1 MYLNLTLTSDA
12 GGKRK
17 ITVIDKHKQL
27 VVQLATDTCRLPPF
41 NLANQQPKYSNCLD
55 FVILQFPVINLNINI
70 HYSLIFSFMNT
81 VCCTRNACL
90 SAIKREERYSANSC
104 WISID
109 ILITNNCSF
118 RCVMF
123 RTILPCKS
131 IFHLFILERIN
142 TRYVNEQVFAGVG
155 RLWVSIGGCG
165 PLMFPVCRH

>member
-1 MYLNLTLTSDA
+1 MRYGQMRVIFLSIMYLNLRFTSDT

-17 ITVIDKHKQL
+17 LAVIDKHKQL
-27 VVQLATDTCRLPPF
+27 VVQLATDPCRLPPF
-41 NLANQQPKYSNCLD
+41 NLANQQPKYSNCLG
-55 FVILQFPVINLNINI
+55 FVILQFLVINLNINI

-81 VCCTRNACL
+81 VWCTRNACL

-131 IFHLFILERIN
+131 ISHLFILEKN
-142 TRYVNEQVFAGVG
+142 
-155 RLWVSIGGCG
+155 
-165 PLMFPVCRH
+165 

>member
-1 MYLNLTLTSDA
+1 MRYGQIRVIFLSIMYLNLWLTSDT

-17 ITVIDKHKQL
+17 IQIAVIDKHKQL

-41 NLANQQPKYSNCLD
+41 YLANQQPKYSNCLD

-70 HYSLIFSFMNT
+70 HYSLIFSFMN
-81 VCCTRNACL
+81 TRNACL

-131 IFHLFILERIN
+131 ISHLFILEKN
-142 TRYVNEQVFAGVG
+142 
-155 RLWVSIGGCG
+155 
-165 PLMFPVCRH
+165 